1 MDASY
6 SQYLKETPDF
16 SKAFNLEVLV
26 LKGCT
31 NLRKINHPSLGYL
44 NKLISLNL
52 ENCINLEHLPS
63 FRQLAS
69 LETLILSGCSELKKL
84 PKAPQHMPYLSE
96 LCFDG
101 IAITDFSGCSENS
114 ENSYYLQE
122 LNSDDSCILSG
133 SKIMKS
139 RLCITTD
146 GVFSIETGL
155 ERVGLVESVL

>member
-16 SKAFNLEVLV
+16 SRALNLVVLI
-26 LKGCT
+26 LKGCI
-31 NLRKINHPSLGYL
+31 NLPKIHPSLGYL
-44 NKLISLNL
+44 SKLISLNL

-69 LETLILSGCSELKKL
+69 LETLVLSGCSELKKL
-84 PKAPQHMPYLSE
+84 PEAPQHMPYLSE

-101 IAITDFSGCSENS
+101 TAITDFSGWSENS
-114 ENSYYLQE
+114 ENSDCFQE

-133 SKIMKS
+133 SKTMKS
-139 RLCITTD
+139 RLCITTILNRTISD
-146 GVFSIETGL
+146 KRLGRCVAFFCQI
-155 ERVGLVESVL
+155 